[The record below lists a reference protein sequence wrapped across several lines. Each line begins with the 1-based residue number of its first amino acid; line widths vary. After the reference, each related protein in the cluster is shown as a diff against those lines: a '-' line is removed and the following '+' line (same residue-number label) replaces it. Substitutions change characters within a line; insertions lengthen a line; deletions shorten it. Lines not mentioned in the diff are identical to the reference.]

1 MASLPSQLKRFADR
15 DLLTAVESDLE
26 KIEGILLAN
35 TEHVDPILQEA
46 ARHLL
51 AAGGKRVRPVLVLLA
66 ARLADGV
73 NAEVL
78 DAAAVVELTHLA
90 TLYHDDVMD
99 DAPTRRGVATAQHVY
114 GNSRA
119 ILIGDLLLARA
130 SKLSVQ
136 LGINSITLQAAT
148 FERLCIGQLN
158 ESVVPSADKAIE
170 HYISVLADKTGSLIA
185 TSAVL
190 GAQLANA
197 SEQIQTALAEFGEK
211 IGVAFQL
218 IDDVIDI
225 SEAGP
230 SGKTPGTDLRA
241 HVPTLPVLLLRDVA
255 KSDESAAALLARID
269 GDLSSDAELA
279 AVVKALREHPVA
291 EAAYSEAVR
300 WGNEAIEALSGLPEG
315 SAKRALIHFA
325 EKVVDRD
332 N

>member
-1 MASLPSQLKRFADR
+1 MAKLPSQLLRFADR
-15 DLLTAVESDLE
+15 DLLNQIESDLE
-26 KIEGILLAN
+26 SIEARLLEA
-35 TEHVDPILQEA
+35 TKHVDPILQDA

-66 ARLADGV
+66 ARLGDGV
-73 NAEVL
+73 DERVL
-78 DAAAVVELTHLA
+78 DAATVVEITHLA

-99 DAPTRRGVATAQHVY
+99 DAPTRRGVATAQHVF

-130 SKLSVQ
+130 SRLSVQ
-136 LGINSITLQAAT
+136 LGIEAIDLQAHT

-158 ESVVPSADKAIE
+158 ESVVPSPERAIE

-185 TSAVL
+185 ASAVL
-190 GAQLANA
+190 GAKIAKAPIEYQD
-197 SEQIQTALAEFGEK
+197 ALAQFGEK

-230 SGKTPGTDLRA
+230 SGKSPGTDLRA
-241 HVPTLPVLLLRDVA
+241 HVPTMPVLLLRRLAETDPVA
-255 KSDESAAALLARID
+255 AELLTKID
-269 GDLSSDAELA
+269 GDLSSDEALNE
-279 AVVKALREHPVA
+279 VVVALRNHPVA
-291 EAAYSEAVR
+291 DQAYLEAVR
-300 WGNEAIEALSGLPEG
+300 WGQEAIAALSVLPD
-315 SAKRALIHFA
+315 SSSKRALIHFA